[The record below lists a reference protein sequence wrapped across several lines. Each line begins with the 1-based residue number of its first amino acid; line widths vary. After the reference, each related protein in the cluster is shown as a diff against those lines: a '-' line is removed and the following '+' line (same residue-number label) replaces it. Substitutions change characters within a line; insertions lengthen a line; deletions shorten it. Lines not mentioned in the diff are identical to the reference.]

1 MIKADAT
8 INGSTAER
16 AHRHSISIHCPN
28 CDEMEMAAR
37 VELAMLRDTATVGSR
52 VASDSA
58 STILGE
64 IVRLATGAVFA
75 PLPTSQ
81 LLRLKAAL
89 TITMMAAREVERVTR
104 G

>member
-1 MIKADAT
+1 MKADAT

-16 AHRHSISIHCPN
+16 AHRHAISIHCPN
-28 CDEMEMAAR
+28 CDETNMAVR
-37 VELAMLRDTATVGSR
+37 VELAMLRDAATVGAR

-58 STILGE
+58 SVILGE
-64 IVRLATGAVFA
+64 IVRLTTGAIFA
-75 PLPTSQ
+75 PIPTSQ
-81 LLRLKAAL
+81 LLRLNAAL